1 MGSLIQATTLWGYGE
16 LVTQLG
22 GDPEFFEIGD
32 DGALRVLN
40 SAPAECHRAM
50 IEEAV
55 ADCPTGA
62 LSIEG

>member
-1 MGSLIQATTLWGYGE
+1 MCEA
-16 LVTQLG
+16 VA
-22 GDPEFFEIGD
+22 PEFFEIGD

-62 LSIEG
+62 LSIED

>member
-1 MGSLIQATTLWGYGE
+1 MKIVHNETRCSSIGMCEA
-16 LVTQLG
+16 VA
-22 GDPEFFEIGD
+22 PEFFEIGD

>member
-1 MGSLIQATTLWGYGE
+1 MKIVHNETRCSSIGMCDA
-16 LVTQLG
+16 VA
-22 GDPEFFEIGD
+22 PEFFEVGD

-40 SAPAECHRAM
+40 SAPTDCHRAL

-62 LSIEG
+62 LSIED